1 MLIYLPNIKNKGG
14 RNKGTLTKRTIN
26 FGIKPSKGGIPP
38 KERSVK
44 ATTIFTWPEWGLKRR
59 CLWGVSFISIKKVY

>member
-1 MLIYLPNIKNKGG
+1 MLIYLPSIKNKGG
-14 RNKGTLTKRTIN
+14 RNKGALTKRTIN

-44 ATTIFTWPEWGLKRR
+44 ATAIFTWPGMRFEEEMSF
-59 CLWGVSFISIKKVY
+59 GVLVLLT